1 MSHREHRECLRYL
14 RVSVL
19 SVALTFRIGSKYHLP
34 SLTAFV
40 ILICNRFTS
49 FSTSFQS
56 MSFHW
61 FFSLS
66 CLFASFSSS
75 DVIEFLAFIGLPSFT
90 QSNTNDKSA
99 HFHVEANF
107 EPLCNLLPVAI
118 CFLSYPLPSAL
129 LSLLAESL
137 PIFGNAT
144 GLPSSAP

>member
-1 MSHREHRECLRYL
+1 MMSCPRLLLQPVLMPEHREIALLCRTLSGYLKVVSSLTHIFRYIL
-14 RVSVL
+14 
-19 SVALTFRIGSKYHLP
+19 

-56 MSFHW
+56 ILFHW
-61 FFSLS
+61 FFS

-90 QSNTNDKSA
+90 QSNTSDKSA

-107 EPLCNLLPVAI
+107 EPLFSRLQADFRFLL
-118 CFLSYPLPSAL
+118 YPMPSVP
-129 LSLLAESL
+129 SLLLAKFL
-137 PIFGNAT
+137 PK
-144 GLPSSAP
+144 